1 MCQCAW
7 DNRDSP
13 KGEKGIFPMF
23 LSRVALGRT
32 YGGLN
37 AGRSDEPP
45 VVPDF
50 GQRFKVVG
58 GVFNKKAVEGGPG
71 GTSRLF
77 RKALDVQSKGWTKKK
92 KGTMPVSVIGAGCGI
107 GIYSTQSDVNK
118 GGCKKDP
125 ERDNDGLEFVV
136 YDGTQAYM
144 QYILLYRRVAKRG
157 AENKLEW
164 NLPITVDGPE
174 VIVVM
179 DPLELSEV
187 FVIGGK
193 VKRKRVL
200 AKYEDI
206 DNVPSLVLPGGYVPW
221 GSTRR
226 TTSRRS
232 SPSAW
237 ITSTAA
243 RGECRR
249 SWRHPVCCPIAPPKD
264 STTGSTCIADE
275 VRNVFLPVE
284 RVRPRTHAHG

>member
-1 MCQCAW
+1 
-7 DNRDSP
+7 
-13 KGEKGIFPMF
+13 MF

-37 AGRSDEPP
+37 AGRSGEPP

-107 GIYSTQSDVNK
+107 GIHSTASDANK

-164 NLPITVDGPE
+164 DLPITVNGPD
-174 VIVVM
+174 VTVVM

-187 FVIGGK
+187 EVGVGISGKK

-206 DNVPSLVLPGGYVPW
+206 ANVPSLVLPGGYALGINAPDDFKEELRKRLDYFH
-221 GSTRR
+221 RR
-226 TTSRRS
+226 QRRI
-232 SPSAW
+232 PALM
-237 ITSTAA
+237 A
-243 RGECRR
+243 
-249 SWRHPVCCPIAPPKD
+249 
-264 STTGSTCIADE
+264 
-275 VRNVFLPVE
+275 
-284 RVRPRTHAHG
+284 

>member
-37 AGRSDEPP
+37 AGRSGEPP

-107 GIYSTQSDVNK
+107 GIHSTASDANK

-164 NLPITVDGPE
+164 DLPITVDGPD
-174 VIVVM
+174 VTVVL
-179 DPLELSEV
+179 DPLELSQVEV
-187 FVIGGK
+187 GVGLSGKK

-206 DNVPSLVLPGGYVPW
+206 ANVDDLILPGGYHLGAGYHLGVVRDFKEELRKRLDYFH
-221 GSTRR
+221 RR
-226 TTSRRS
+226 QR
-232 SPSAW
+232 
-237 ITSTAA
+237 
-243 RGECRR
+243 
-249 SWRHPVCCPIAPPKD
+249 
-264 STTGSTCIADE
+264 
-275 VRNVFLPVE
+275 
-284 RVRPRTHAHG
+284 

>member
-37 AGRSDEPP
+37 AGRSAEPP

-107 GIYSTQSDVNK
+107 GIHSTASDANK

-164 NLPITVDGPE
+164 DLPDVT
-174 VIVVM
+174 VVM
-179 DPLELSEV
+179 DPLELSQVEV
-187 FVIGGK
+187 GVGISGKK

-206 DNVPSLVLPGGYVPW
+206 ANVPKYALGTALGINAPDDFKEELAKRLDYFQ
-221 GSTRR
+221 RR
-226 TTSRRS
+226 KR
-232 SPSAW
+232 
-237 ITSTAA
+237 
-243 RGECRR
+243 
-249 SWRHPVCCPIAPPKD
+249 
-264 STTGSTCIADE
+264 
-275 VRNVFLPVE
+275 
-284 RVRPRTHAHG
+284 

>member
-50 GQRFKVVG
+50 GQRLKVVG
-58 GVFNKKAVEGGPG
+58 GVFNKKAIEGG
-71 GTSRLF
+71 RLF
-77 RKALDVQSKGWTKKK
+77 RKALDVQKKGWTKKK
-92 KGTMPVSVIGAGCGI
+92 KGTMPVSVIGAGCGW
-107 GIYSTQSDVNK
+107 GFSSTASDVNK

-164 NLPITVDGPE
+164 DLPDVT
-174 VIVVM
+174 VVM
-179 DPLELSEV
+179 DPLELSQVEV
-187 FVIGGK
+187 GVGISGKK

-206 DNVPSLVLPGGYVPW
+206 DSNQLNPDNVPSLVLPGGYGLRIGRLEVFAPADFKEELAKRLDYFH
-221 GSTRR
+221 RR
-226 TTSRRS
+226 Q
-232 SPSAW
+232 
-237 ITSTAA
+237 
-243 RGECRR
+243 
-249 SWRHPVCCPIAPPKD
+249 
-264 STTGSTCIADE
+264 
-275 VRNVFLPVE
+275 
-284 RVRPRTHAHG
+284 

>member
-1 MCQCAW
+1 
-7 DNRDSP
+7 
-13 KGEKGIFPMF
+13 MF

-37 AGRSDEPP
+37 AGRSGEPP

-107 GIYSTQSDVNK
+107 GIHSTASDANK

-125 ERDNDGLEFVV
+125 ERDNDGLEFIV

-144 QYILLYRRVAKRG
+144 QYILLYRRVVKRG

-206 DNVPSLVLPGGYVPW
+206 ANVDNLILPGGYHLGINAPDDFKEELAKRLDYFH
-221 GSTRR
+221 RR
-226 TTSRRS
+226 QR
-232 SPSAW
+232 
-237 ITSTAA
+237 
-243 RGECRR
+243 
-249 SWRHPVCCPIAPPKD
+249 
-264 STTGSTCIADE
+264 
-275 VRNVFLPVE
+275 
-284 RVRPRTHAHG
+284 